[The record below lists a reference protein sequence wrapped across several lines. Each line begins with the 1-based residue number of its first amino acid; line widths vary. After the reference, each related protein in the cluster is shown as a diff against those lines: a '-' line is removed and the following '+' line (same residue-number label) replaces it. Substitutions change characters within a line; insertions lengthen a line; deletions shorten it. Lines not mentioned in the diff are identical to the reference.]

1 MNAFREI
8 LISSTEHNN
17 FLDTVLSKI
26 IYIKRTVIFFLIVF
40 FTTSIFLVHFSDKMV
55 KDLLIQNIYGQLQQ
69 QTEFI
74 KYHYQSS
81 FINEFDI
88 PIDNNDRG
96 LKGITTD
103 SKNNVWFYHNSNTS
117 STMIEFNPVNNTF
130 TKYPISKK
138 TNVDNAITNLA
149 GGQLIFDEK
158 RNSIWFS
165 DARTNSLGIINL
177 INKKINLYD
186 IPTPNSGVMGIALSP
201 ENKSIWFAE
210 IMGDNIGNFDIDT
223 KKIIEYPTG
232 ESSGPTMLTFDDDG
246 ILWSSLSY
254 SNEILRIEPWALI
267 PGIEFNVML
276 KIKLKEPDIYSP
288 FGLSVVNNINNDT
301 TNNTVFV
308 SDHGSSRIIAIPMH
322 NQNILNEV
330 IENYTSYWTSPS
342 KNFPNTLPSEIVSDK
357 KGSIYFAEHGGNRI
371 SKFSTDTKTMTEYE
385 IPTGPLATTVFV
397 ALSTDNTKIWF
408 TEWASNKIGFLDLT
422 KQIPYK
428 ILLTNETLNDKPLI
442 LKNNTSYKIN
452 VSIIKNNFAFG
463 DLGNLSLNNIEL
475 SVAGM
480 TDNGP
485 KGITYSFNPQR
496 INLTESNTE
505 NSLLKLDMVI
515 KDDDKTRSEN
525 NTLMIIANI
534 RDKNNLTTSV
544 LQPLP
549 ISIIK
554 PEDSYAN
561 SSPSPSSTVE
571 EQTAT
576 IKNSNSSS
584 QINFINIIKNV
595 SLAIAIILIGY
606 IIYKKMKKRKEI
618 RQRKNNDYSK

>member
-1 MNAFREI
+1 MTFPLLHLKKNI
-8 LISSTEHNN
+8 IT
-17 FLDTVLSKI
+17 FL
-26 IYIKRTVIFFLIVF
+26 F
-40 FTTSIFLVHFSDKMV
+40 SIFILYN
-55 KDLLIQNIYGQLQQ
+55 LLNVFNHLSQENSLLQLPIQNIQGQLQQ
-69 QTEFI
+69 LQTEYI
-74 KYHYQSS
+74 KYQYQSDYIKEFKIS
-81 FINEFDI
+81 PIINET
-88 PIDNNDRG
+88 G

-103 SKNNVWFYHNSNTS
+103 SKNNVWFFHNTNTS
-117 STMIEFNPVNNTF
+117 SAIIEFNPVNNTF

-149 GGQLIFDEK
+149 GGQLKYDET

-165 DARTNSLGIINL
+165 DARTNSLGNIDLN
-177 INKKINLYD
+177 NKTMNLYD
-186 IPTPNSGVMGIALSP
+186 VPTPNSGVMGITLSP
-201 ENKSIWFAE
+201 DNKSIWFAE
-210 IMGDNIGNFDIDT
+210 IIGNNIGDFNIDS

-232 ESSGPTMLTFDDDG
+232 ESSGPTLVTFDDDG

-254 SNEILRIEPWALI
+254 SNEILRIEPWVLI
-267 PGIEFNVML
+267 PGVEFNGML

-288 FGLSVVNNINNDT
+288 FGLSVVNKSNNNNSNINNT
-301 TNNTVFV
+301 LFV
-308 SDHGSSRIIAIPMH
+308 SDHGSSRIIAIPIYY
-322 NQNILNEV
+322 QNILNEE
-330 IENYTSYWTSPS
+330 ILNYTSYWTSPS
-342 KNFPNTLPSEIVSDK
+342 SNNFPNTLPSEIVTDK
-357 KGSIYFAEHGGNRI
+357 KGNIYFAEHGGNKI
-371 SKFSTDTKTMTEYE
+371 AKFSPDTKTMAEYE

-428 ILLTNETLNDKPLI
+428 MLLSNETLNDKPLI
-442 LKNNTSYKIN
+442 FKNNTSYKMN
-452 VSIIKNNFAFG
+452 VSLTRNN
-463 DLGNLSLNNIEL
+463 LSISNQGNLSLNNIEL

-496 INLTESNTE
+496 INLTENNKE

-515 KDDDKTRSEN
+515 NDNDIIRSEN
-525 NTLMIIANI
+525 NTLMIIASI
-534 RDKNNLTTSV
+534 SDKNNLTTSV
-544 LQPLP
+544 LHPLP

-561 SSPSPSSTVE
+561 SSPLPSSTVK

-576 IKNSNSSS
+576 IKNSNASSE
-584 QINFINIIKNV
+584 INFINIIKNV
-595 SLAIAIILIGY
+595 SLAIAVILIGY

>member
-1 MNAFREI
+1 MTFPLLHLKKNI
-8 LISSTEHNN
+8 II
-17 FLDTVLSKI
+17 FL
-26 IYIKRTVIFFLIVF
+26 F
-40 FTTSIFLVHFSDKMV
+40 SIFILYNILNISNHLSQKNY
-55 KDLLIQNIYGQLQQ
+55 LLQVPIQNIQGQLQQ
-69 QTEFI
+69 PQTDYI
-74 KYHYQSS
+74 KYQYQSDYIKEFEVS
-81 FINEFDI
+81 QIVNET
-88 PIDNNDRG
+88 G

-103 SKNNVWFYHNSNTS
+103 SQNNVWFFHNTNTS
-117 STMIEFNPVNNTF
+117 SAIIEFNPVNKTF

-149 GGQLIFDEK
+149 GGQLTFDET

-165 DARTNSLGIINL
+165 DARTNSLGMINL
-177 INKKINLYD
+177 VNKKMNLYD
-186 IPTPNSGVMGIALSP
+186 IPTPNSAVMGITLSP
-201 ENKSIWFAE
+201 DNKSIWFAE
-210 IMGDNIGNFDIDT
+210 IIGDNIGNFNIDT

-232 ESSGPTMLTFDDDG
+232 KSSGPTLLTFDDDG
-246 ILWSSLSY
+246 ILWGSLSY
-254 SNEILRIEPWALI
+254 SNEVLRIEPWALI
-267 PGIEFNVML
+267 PGIEFNGML
-276 KIKLKEPDIYSP
+276 KSKLKEPDMYSP
-288 FGLSVVNNINNDT
+288 FGLSIVNNNNNNSNINN
-301 TNNTVFV
+301 NTLFV
-308 SDHGSSRIIAIPMH
+308 SDHGSSRIIAIPIY
-322 NQNILNEV
+322 NQNILNEE
-330 IENYTSYWTSPS
+330 ILNYTSLWTSLS

-357 KGSIYFAEHGGNRI
+357 KGNIYFAEHGGNRI
-371 SKFSTDTKTMTEYE
+371 AKFAPDTKTMTEYE

-408 TEWASNKIGFLDLT
+408 TEWASNNIGFLNLT

-428 ILLTNETLNDKPLI
+428 MLLTNETLNVKPLI
-442 LKNNTSYKIN
+442 FKNNTSYKIN
-452 VSIIKNNFAFG
+452 VSLIRNNFS
-463 DLGNLSLNNIEL
+463 LNNQGNLSLNNIEL

-496 INLTESNTE
+496 INLTESNKE
-505 NSLLKLDMVI
+505 NSLLKLDMGI
-515 KDDDKTRSEN
+515 NDDDIIGSEN
-525 NTLMIIANI
+525 NTLMIIASI
-534 RDKNNLTTSV
+534 RDKNNLTTSI

-576 IKNSNSSS
+576 IKNSNVSSE
-584 QINFINIIKNV
+584 INFIDIIKNI